1 MIDRFSGVAFTRT
14 PMTMVF
20 IEENKELN
28 DKYTYYDKKFTDHV
42 NELYRYMNNDEL
54 LELYDQIEREYS
66 EITEIVDETGNM
78 EFLILSEIYKTELM
92 NNPKLSFT
100 VPRIKMAKL
109 RTCTDIKEL
118 IRNRD
123 YVLQILRNNPSLRE
137 EANKTLTHIDTYIQ
151 TSDISLFPGTDISIK
166 GALDTKNIV
175 STYLTKW
182 KSMPSE
188 KSVVDLI
195 PFEATKYK
203 TYKISNMFS
212 SQLFIN
218 TLVKAAA
225 ENLKSNGCRM
235 IQYIPNVH
243 NVLVVGD
250 IHGDLPSLLMIL
262 HKYTEELKEHP
273 ETCIIFLGDYVDRGL
288 ANLEVIFIL
297 ALLKTKF
304 PSRVY
309 LCRGNHECSDSFIEY
324 RGRLNGNI
332 FQNLVTRSDDIENT
346 YMAYIIFICSMS
358 FIVVVND
365 LHMICMH
372 GGMRKG
378 RLPINEPL
386 PFLPTVPPENPLYTV
401 IWSDYPNIERE
412 RLSCPDALYTPK
424 DMADF
429 MTCNGLRTYVK
440 GHCHPGANN
449 QIHTETKN
457 IYVVISTVAILG
469 SVLEPPLGMKN
480 TYSETKINTVILH
493 QDWIKSFDDFCE
505 KLKTSATILYED
517 NELDHVINILDGE
530 DINYIYADVMGF
542 FKEYYGSSLS
552 LCKCLMDDMRTPVNT
567 TTVPHDSCLILKNLI
582 SALQSI
588 TQTA

>member
-1 MIDRFSGVAFTRT
+1 MIDHFSGIAFTRT
-14 PMTMVF
+14 PMAMVY

-28 DKYTYYDKKFTDHV
+28 DKYNYYDK
-42 NELYRYMNNDEL
+42 LYSEHINALYQYMDNDAL
-54 LELYDQIEREYS
+54 VELYDQIEKEYS

-78 EFLILSEIYKTELM
+78 EFLILSEIYKSELM
-92 NNPKLSFT
+92 TNPKLSFT

-109 RTCTDIKEL
+109 RTCNDIKEL
-118 IRNRD
+118 MRSRE
-123 YVLQILRNNPSLRE
+123 YVFRILRNIPSLHD
-137 EANKTLTHIDTYIQ
+137 EANKTLTHIDSCIQ
-151 TSDISLFPGTDISIK
+151 TSDISLFPGTEISIN
-166 GALDTKNIV
+166 GSLDIKNII

-182 KSMPSE
+182 KSMSSE
-188 KSVVDLI
+188 KPIADLI
-195 PFEATKYK
+195 PFEAAKYRL
-203 TYKISNMFS
+203 YKFSNTFS
-212 SQLFIN
+212 SQLFID

-262 HKYTEELKEHP
+262 HKYTEELKDHP

-297 ALLKTKF
+297 ALLKMKF

-309 LCRGNHECSDSFIEY
+309 LCRGNHECSSSLIDYQS
-324 RGRLNGNI
+324 RLNGNI
-332 FQNLVTRSDDIENT
+332 FQNLVTRSNDIENT

-365 LHMICMH
+365 LHMICVH

-412 RLSCPDALYTPK
+412 RSSCPDALYTPK
-424 DMADF
+424 DMDDF

-457 IYVVISTVAILG
+457 IYIVISTIAILG

-480 TYSETKINTVILH
+480 IYSETKFNTVVLR
-493 QDWIKSFDDFCE
+493 QECVKSLSDFCE
-505 KLKTSATILYED
+505 KIKSSATILYVD

-552 LCKCLMDDMRTPVNT
+552 LSKCLMADMRTPVNM
-567 TTVPHDSCLILKNLI
+567 TTVPHDSCLILKDLI

-588 TQTA
+588 V